1 MPREPI
7 EERAEISRVVRE
19 ASLLTHPDSRTRILR
34 HHRAELVPEQIEVGI
49 TADRYV
55 CHDAVALLY
64 IGGSVVAL
72 QTPGLILSFKNP
84 PGREWRDERKK
95 ETEDGFLTV
104 GE

>member
-19 ASLLTHPDSRTRILR
+19 ASLLTHPVSRARILR

-55 CHDAVALLY
+55 CHRTRWLFAL
-64 IGGSVVAL
+64 AL
-72 QTPGLILSFKNP
+72 QTRSI
-84 PGREWRDERKK
+84 
-95 ETEDGFLTV
+95 
-104 GE
+104 